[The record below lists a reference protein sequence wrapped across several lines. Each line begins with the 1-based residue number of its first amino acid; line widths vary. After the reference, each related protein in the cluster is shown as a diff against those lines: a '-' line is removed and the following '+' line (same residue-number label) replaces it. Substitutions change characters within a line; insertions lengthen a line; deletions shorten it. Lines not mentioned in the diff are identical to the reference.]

1 MNSRILIMLAGGA
14 SAAWAFRNWRQAVQV
29 TMVLLIVEG
38 ALRKWFFPSS
48 QDLVYFAKDVLLLGA
63 YVGFFLDPT
72 RQLFRPPPLTL
83 VKILLAASMLIGL
96 IQIVNPNL
104 PNVLVGIFGFKVCF
118 F

>member
-48 QDLVYFAKDVLLLGA
+48 QDLVYFTKDVVLLGA
-63 YVGFFLDPT
+63 YVGFFRDRT
-72 RQLFRPPPLTL
+72 RQQFKPPPLAL
-83 VKILLAASMLIGL
+83 VKILLAASVLVGL
-96 IQIVNPNL
+96 IQVFNPNL
-104 PNVLVGIFGFKVCF
+104 PNLLVAIF
-118 F
+118 